1 MVEAV
6 HQADGS
12 YKLADGTVL
21 KPPTQNQ
28 IRAEQL
34 VESVFNDPELGAK
47 LHDRAKKL
55 FGDIKPHP
63 ASVLKETVVEPEV
76 AAIRKQLEESND
88 RLSKALERLDARDKR
103 EEDEKVTGEL
113 QRSVKA

>member
-12 YKLADGTVL
+12 YRLADGTVL
-21 KPPTQNQ
+21 KSPTQNQ

-34 VESVFNDPELGAK
+34 VESVFNDPDLGAK

-55 FGDIKPHP
+55 FGDLKPLPSAVIK
-63 ASVLKETVVEPEV
+63 EMVVEPEV
-76 AAIRKQLEESND
+76 AAIRKQLEESNEK
-88 RLSKALERLDARDKR
+88 LSKALDRLDARDR
-103 EEDEKVTGEL
+103 RDEDEKITGD
-113 QRSVKA
+113 